1 MTQQTTAVQA
11 TTTNG
16 VQLQGV
22 GKSFGDVRVVQELDL
37 TVQQGE
43 FVVLLGESGCGKSTT
58 LRMIAGLEEVSEGR
72 IFINGKDVTHVAPM
86 ARDIA
91 MVFQNYALYPHMD
104 VAQNMSFA
112 LDLAGTPKA
121 EITRRVADAAKI
133 LNITQLLQRKPKEL
147 SGGQRQRVAIGRSIV
162 REPSVF
168 LFDEPLSNLDA
179 KLRGHMRTEL
189 ALLHERLGKTT
200 IYVTHDQVEAMTLA
214 SRIVIFDKGRIQ
226 QVGTPSQVFNQPA
239 NLFVAAFIGMPSMNL
254 LEGTVQAEGGRT
266 TLKGAGFDLPLP
278 SVPGLPA
285 QLVAGLRPQSLHLA
299 ENVSGHSHRVQ
310 GGLQLQVDFVEY
322 LGTESVLVGKLA
334 SPAFAPASGQQPTS
348 LDQRFTAVVPGH
360 RTDLLHKSV
369 ALALNPTELH
379 LFNKAT
385 GQRLAL

>member
-1 MTQQTTAVQA
+1 MTATMTAIPTPIAKPITTPVPTLA
-11 TTTNG
+11 TG
-16 VQLQGV
+16 LQLKGV
-22 GKSFGDVRVVQELDL
+22 GKRFGDVRVVQELDL
-37 TVQQGE
+37 TVHQGE

-72 IFINGKDVTHVAPM
+72 IFINGKDVTLAPPK

-112 LDLAGTPKA
+112 LELAGTSKT
-121 EITRRVADAAKI
+121 EIERRVGDAARI
-133 LNITQLLQRKPKEL
+133 LNITHLLQRKPKEL

-162 REPSVF
+162 REPAVF

-200 IYVTHDQVEAMTLA
+200 VYVTHDQVEAMTLA

-226 QVGTPSQVFNQPA
+226 QVGTPSEVFNQPA

-254 LEGTVQAEGGRT
+254 LEGTVQDQSGRAV
-266 TLKGAGFDLPLP
+266 LQGAGFVLPLP
-278 SVPGLPA
+278 STATHLATHLATPM
-285 QLVAGLRPQSLHLA
+285 VAGIRPQSLRLA
-299 ENVSGHSHRVQ
+299 ANGSAQ
-310 GGLQLQVDFVEY
+310 PKLDLQVDFVEY
-322 LGTESVLVGKLA
+322 LGTESVLVGKLL
-334 SPAFAPASGQQPTS
+334 GGT
-348 LDQRFTAVVPGH
+348 DTRMTAVVPGH
-360 RTDLLHKSV
+360 RTDLLRSTV
-369 ALALNPTELH
+369 ALEIDSTSVH
-379 LFNKAT
+379 WFDKTT
-385 GQRLAL
+385 GQRV

>member
-1 MTQQTTAVQA
+1 MKQDEKQELK
-11 TTTNG
+11 G
-16 VQLQGV
+16 LQLQGV
-22 GKSFGDVRVVQELDL
+22 GKRFGDVRVVQELDL
-37 TVQQGE
+37 TVHQGE

-72 IFINGKDVTHVAPM
+72 IFINGKDVTLAPPK

-112 LDLAGTPKA
+112 LELAGTSKTDI
-121 EITRRVADAAKI
+121 ERRVGDAARI
-133 LNITQLLQRKPKEL
+133 LNITHLLQRKPKEL

-162 REPSVF
+162 REPAIF

-200 IYVTHDQVEAMTLA
+200 VYVTHDQVEAMTLA

-226 QVGTPSQVFNQPA
+226 QVGTPSEVFNQPA

-254 LEGTVQAEGGRT
+254 LEGHVEDQAGNEV
-266 TLKGAGFDLPLP
+266 LKGAGFVLPLP
-278 SVPGLPA
+278 SVLSASSKLPVHLA
-285 QLVAGLRPQSLHLA
+285 AGIRPQSLRLA
-299 ENVSGHSHRVQ
+299 DNGP
-310 GGLQLQVDFVEY
+310 LKLQVDFVEY
-322 LGTESVLVGKLA
+322 LGTESVLVGKLV
-334 SPAFAPASGQQPTS
+334 GGT
-348 LDQRFTAVVPGH
+348 DTRITAVVPGH
-360 RTDLLHKSV
+360 RTDLLRSTV
-369 ALALNPTELH
+369 ALDVDTAAVHWFDKT
-379 LFNKAT
+379 T
-385 GQRLAL
+385 GKRVSV